1 MRSDGLA
8 RETRADWGVIPGP
21 KNGTW
26 GTQIEEMGR

>member
-1 MRSDGLA
+1 MRSEGLA
-8 RETRADWGVIPGP
+8 MGIGADSGVIPGP